1 MSPRY
6 IEALGEV
13 NYVISNL
20 DIEDRI
26 RIPEKFMNFIGSNK
40 SRIAKNIDV
49 ENLSEEAYAILA
61 FVYRKFL
68 ASPEESEKLELDY
81 QERLKNEKEVVK
93 NNVTTYKGI
102 EYKPKVIGQ
111 DDSPKEIKQLIHYEQ
126 QKWYEKVF
134 SKIKLMFKKG

>member
-13 NYVISNL
+13 NYVISGL
-20 DIEDRI
+20 DVEDRI
-26 RIPEKFMNFIGSNK
+26 RIPEKFMNFIESNK
-40 SRIAKNIDV
+40 SRIAKKIDV

-68 ASPEESEKLELDY
+68 ANSEESEKLELEY
-81 QERLKNEKEVVK
+81 QERLKAEKEVVK
-93 NNVTTYKGI
+93 NNITSYKGI

-111 DDSPKEIKQLIHYEQ
+111 NDSPKEVNQLIHYEQ
-126 QKWYEKVF
+126 QKWYEKLF
-134 SKIKLMFKKG
+134 SQIKGMFKKR